1 MTPLG
6 RGAVLPTTRSG
17 MAGVVL
23 AAIAVVAFVLAVALN
38 SPETGRNPFAITW
51 VIVVIS
57 GAVELFAILRRHE
70 RSLVGF
76 VALVPFAFLLVLLV
90 MEATGLME

>member
-1 MTPLG
+1 MASIE
-6 RGAVLPTTRSG
+6 RRAVLPTTRSG
-17 MAGVVL
+17 MAGAVL
-23 AAIAVVAFVLAVALN
+23 AAVAVVAFVLVTALN

-51 VIVVIS
+51 VIVLVS